1 MEIGAYTF
9 GELAPDPATGR
20 TDHERRLG
28 EKTLGAGGGDAAG
41 AGGPA
46 PDEAATGA
54 GDVD

>member
-28 EKTLGAGGGDAAG
+28 EKTLGAGGG
-41 AGGPA
+41 PA